1 MDSDVFQINALD
13 SLTRLAT
20 LIRDYTLHD
29 TGSFTVMHISKP
41 M

>member
-13 SLTRLAT
+13 SLIRLAT
-20 LIRDYTLHD
+20 LIRDYTHD
-29 TGSFTVMHISKP
+29 TGSFTVMHIFKP